1 MEIVGANLKA
11 INVNEEEKSKEGE
24 NLRNINDK
32 ELGNCDFYPTGLKH
46 APNGHTFAVYND
58 SEFSIF
64 RSQNFKNCGFGQGT
78 DFVWGSNG

>member
-32 ELGNCDFYPTGLKH
+32 ELGNCDFYPTVNRK
-46 APNGHTFAVYND
+46 
-58 SEFSIF
+58 I
-64 RSQNFKNCGFGQGT
+64 
-78 DFVWGSNG
+78 